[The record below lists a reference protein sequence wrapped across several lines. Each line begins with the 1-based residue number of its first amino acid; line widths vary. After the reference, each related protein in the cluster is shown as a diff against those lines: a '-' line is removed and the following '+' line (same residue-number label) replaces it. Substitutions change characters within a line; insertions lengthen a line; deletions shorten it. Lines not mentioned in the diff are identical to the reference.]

1 VHRTGEPPEV
11 KEYALRIVRNV
22 LHSDVLP
29 LEQAI
34 ARYLPG
40 PA

>member
-1 VHRTGEPPEV
+1 V
-11 KEYALRIVRNV
+11 KDYALRIVRTV

-34 ARYLPG
+34 GRYLPE
-40 PA
+40 PR